1 MIKRENKRMNRY
13 QQVLKLCS
21 RFSNFNGQMFN
32 MYQIPFTYL
41 SSTLQVC
48 EKKKILKE
56 QKTAEYIMREKDI
69 LATITEHLKGDSRVP
84 FFVKLH
90 STFQVLNFDCFYS

>member
-1 MIKRENKRMNRY
+1 
-13 QQVLKLCS
+13 
-21 RFSNFNGQMFN
+21 
-32 MYQIPFTYL
+32 MYQIPCTYL

>member
-1 MIKRENKRMNRY
+1 
-13 QQVLKLCS
+13 
-21 RFSNFNGQMFN
+21 
-32 MYQIPFTYL
+32 MYQIPCTYL

-90 STFQVLNFDCFYS
+90 STFQVLNSNVTYLENVFFLLGTQR